1 MLKRDLAILEGQPDV
16 DSPRAK
22 RRKDTAPGPAAAAA
36 ANGAGA
42 TSEALEDAGARK
54 VVPAV
59 SESPAQVREQGTL
72 LWEIAKAAVN
82 KE

>member
-22 RRKDTAPGPAAAAA
+22 RRKDTAPGAAAAA

-54 VVPAV
+54 VVPAAG
-59 SESPAQVREQGTL
+59 ETPAQVREQGTL

>member
-16 DSPRAK
+16 DTPRAK
-22 RRKDTAPGPAAAAA
+22 RRKDTAPGAAAAS
-36 ANGAGA
+36 GAGA